1 MLLILATAP
10 KEGLTL
16 GLSIS
21 VKKATK
27 MTSIKHNN
35 RDFEKEDW
43 ESPYHEHINQEKS
56 NQNIILVQTDIHEKY
71 EELFGEAVKE
81 YNDKQKRKDRKI
93 TDFYSKVKKDG
104 NLELQREFIIQV
116 GNKDD
121 FTNNPK
127 NWALANEVLTEYV
140 QNFEQANPNLKIYN
154 AVIHNDEASP
164 HLHLNVIP
172 VASGYKKGV
181 ALQPSFNKALK
192 QQGIEFDSKNNR
204 SLFINFRNQQ
214 VTILENSLSNR
225 GISREMVGTNRLKDV
240 REYKTAMK
248 KVKTIEKQGEELHA
262 NFVSKLSKLDN
273 SVNVSESELNRLDDQ
288 IERSKSILNS
298 IEQRISEKKDILSEK
313 ETLVEKMTQG
323 IEEDIKP
330 YQIKLDRMEKL
341 AKNLPDDSFYENKED
356 LYQIVADYLPNRLG
370 TDRELKAQNIFK
382 LIQQAQAGRETTKV
396 MNENLK
402 LRTENEQAIE
412 QATAPLKQTITEQRR
427 TIRNLEGWI
436 DSIKDSLHTFKREFG
451 NKYQEFLIH
460 FGIKMKY
467 NDIHQARGLAENEQE
482 SQLIQKGFN
491 MNPLDSFNW
500 HRKHDNTIPN
510 QPQNKI
516 NQNHDRGM
524 SR

>member
-1 MLLILATAP
+1 MLLILAPAP
-10 KEGLTL
+10 KEVLTL

-43 ESPYHEHINQEKS
+43 ESPYHEHINPEMTS
-56 NQNIILVQTDIHEKY
+56 ENITLVQTDIHEKY
-71 EELFGEAVKE
+71 EELFGEAVHE

-93 TDFYSKVKKDG
+93 KDFYSKVKKDG

-121 FTNNPK
+121 FTNNSK
-127 NWALANEVLTEYV
+127 NWQLANEVLTEYV
-140 QNFEQANPNLKIYN
+140 QNFEHVNPNLKIYN

-192 QQGIEFDSKNNR
+192 QQGIEFDQKNNR
-204 SLFINFRNQQ
+204 SLFINFRDQQ
-214 VTILENSLSNR
+214 VMMIENSLRNR
-225 GISREMVGTNRLKDV
+225 GIERDMPGSNRLKDV

-248 KVKTIEKQGEELHA
+248 KVSDVEMQGEKLHA
-262 NFVSKLSKLDN
+262 NFVSKLSELDN
-273 SVNVSESELNRLDDQ
+273 SVNVSESKLNSLNEEID
-288 IERSKSILNS
+288 RSKSILNT
-298 IEQRISEKKDILSEK
+298 IEHKISEKEKLLTKKEDFVEKINQEIEK
-313 ETLVEKMTQG
+313 E
-323 IEEDIKP
+323 IKP
-330 YQIKLDRMEKL
+330 YQIKLDRMEKI

-356 LYQIVADYLPNRLG
+356 LYQIVGDYLPNRLG
-370 TDRELKAQNIFK
+370 TDRESKAQNIFK

-396 MNENLK
+396 INENLR

-412 QATAPLKQTITEQRR
+412 QATAPLKQKITEQRR

-436 DSIKDSLHTFKREFG
+436 NSIKDSLHTFKQEFG
-451 NKYQEFLIH
+451 NKYQEFLVH

-467 NDIHQARGLAENEQE
+467 NDIYQTHGLAENEQE
-482 SQLIQKGFN
+482 SKIIQEGFN
-491 MNPLDSFNW
+491 MGPVDAFNW
-500 HRKHDNTIPN
+500 HREHDKKTTENN
-510 QPQNKI
+510 QKNI
-516 NQNHDRGM
+516 NRGI